1 MSLAGSRP
9 NVIMIIVHDLGQYL
23 GCYGAGVRTPQL
35 DAMAGDGVVFD
46 NHFCTAAQ
54 CSPSRGSIMTGR
66 MPHNNG
72 LIGLAH
78 IGWELGAQE
87 VTLPMYLR
95 AAGYETHLFGF
106 QHEHAQPERLGYEHV
121 TPGHGALVGAERLSE
136 FLCRRGPQEG
146 PFFINAGWGEPHRP
160 YGQAGYAND
169 DPAKVNPLYW
179 LPDRPG
185 IREDIA
191 GLNGLVYAVDEAV
204 GRVRAALAQSAV
216 ADNTLLIFTTD
227 HGLAM
232 PRAKGTCYEPGLK
245 TTFLAHWPGHFEGG
259 QRYGE
264 MISNMDL
271 LPTAL
276 DLAGAETPRQVEG
289 QSFLPLLETDA
300 QENGDRHYFPATA
313 SARLNVNSENSV
325 CPDFPSPTRYVPHTH
340 LFSEMTWH
348 DQYNPMR
355 AVRTERYKY
364 IRNFGDRPLVYMPA
378 DIWEAPGGQAMRD
391 DYYST
396 RRPAEELY
404 DLQQDPLEQTNLIDD
419 SARAGVAAD
428 LRERVSQYMHDS
440 NDILLYG
447 DVPCS
452 IAQRELMQRE
462 GWENG

>member
-1 MSLAGSRP
+1 MSLTGSRP
-9 NVIMIIVHDLGQYL
+9 NIVMIIVHDLGQYL
-23 GCYGAGVRTPQL
+23 GCFGAGIKTPNL
-35 DAMAGDGVVFD
+35 DALAGDGVVFD

-78 IGWELGAQE
+78 IGWQVGSQE
-87 VTLPMYLR
+87 ITLPMYLN
-95 AAGYETHLFGF
+95 AAGYDTHLFGF
-106 QHEHAQPERLGYEHV
+106 QHEHSEPQRLGYQHMI
-121 TPGHGALVGAERLSE
+121 PGRNAAEIAGLVGDFLHERGQS
-136 FLCRRGPQEG
+136 GQER
-146 PFFINAGWGEPHRP
+146 PFFINTGWGEPHRP
-160 YGQAGYAND
+160 YGQEGYAND
-169 DPAKVNPLYW
+169 DPADVNPLYW

-204 GRVRAALAQSAV
+204 GRVREALATSGL
-216 ADNTLLIFTTD
+216 ADNTLLVFTTD

-245 TTFLAHWPGHFEGG
+245 TTFMAHWPGRIEGG
-259 QRYGE
+259 ARYGE

-276 DLAGAETPRQVEG
+276 DLAGVETPKQVEG
-289 QSFLPLLETDA
+289 RSFLPLVTGE
-300 QENGDRHYFPATA
+300 QYQPREYI
-313 SARLNVNSENSV
+313 
-325 CPDFPSPTRYVPHTH
+325 
-340 LFSEMTWH
+340 FSEMTWH

-364 IRNFGDRPLVYMPA
+364 IRNFGDRPLVFMPY
-378 DIWEAPGGQAMRD
+378 DIWTGPAGKAMKD

-404 DLQQDPLEQTNLIDD
+404 DLQADPLEQTNLIDD
-419 SARAGVAAD
+419 AAHAAVAED
-428 LRERVSQYMHDS
+428 LRQRVADYMHET
-440 NDILLYG
+440 NDLLLYG
-447 DVPCS
+447 DPPPTR
-452 IAQRELMQRE
+452 AQAERMDAEK
-462 GWENG
+462 WDNG